1 MAAVAMLAALVEA
14 RTTGRGRY
22 LDVAMCDVLA
32 SWAAPLLVA
41 AAAPTLAG
49 PPANWLSG
57 RLVCYHVYRTKD
69 GRYVALGA
77 LEQKF
82 WDAFCRA
89 AGCEQLIPAHLT
101 PAVDENPAYRELR
114 AVFAGKSAEE
124 WASFANSV
132 ETILAVVRSP
142 GEVLGDE
149 QLAARGVL
157 VAARDG
163 TVPVV
168 GAAVLPATCRSAMP
182 ASDAPAHG
190 QHTRVI
196 LREIGLSDEDIA
208 ALTREGVIA
217 LRDGAQSRAPRAKE
231 QEFL

>member
-1 MAAVAMLAALVEA
+1 
-14 RTTGRGRY
+14 
-22 LDVAMCDVLA
+22 
-32 SWAAPLLVA
+32 
-41 AAAPTLAG
+41 
-49 PPANWLSG
+49 
-57 RLVCYHVYRTKD
+57 LVCYHVYRTKD

-149 QLAARGVL
+149 QLASRGVL

-208 ALTREGVIA
+208 ALTGEGVIA